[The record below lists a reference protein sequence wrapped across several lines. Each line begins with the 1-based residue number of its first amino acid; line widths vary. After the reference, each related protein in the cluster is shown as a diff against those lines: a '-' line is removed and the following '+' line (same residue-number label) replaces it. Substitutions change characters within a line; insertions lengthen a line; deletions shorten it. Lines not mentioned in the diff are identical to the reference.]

1 MARSSSVRQ
10 YVEAAIYPMQLRT
23 MMELDQLSTVAGM
36 VRAGL
41 GITIVP
47 SLTLFHFADSR
58 LATRPLH
65 APSLVRRVYVVRRSD
80 RPLSTAAAALH
91 ELLMAARPKAA

>member
-1 MARSSSVRQ
+1 
-10 YVEAAIYPMQLRT
+10 
-23 MMELDQLSTVAGM
+23 M

-47 SLTLFHFADSR
+47 SLTLFHFVDPQ

-65 APSLVRRVYVVRRSD
+65 APALVRHVYMVRRAD
-80 RPLSTAAAALH
+80 RPLSSAASGLH
-91 ELLMAARPKAA
+91 EMVMATKPRAMQRRAV

>member
-1 MARSSSVRQ
+1 VRQ

-23 MMELDQLSTVAGM
+23 VIELDQLSTVAGM

-47 SLTLFHFADSR
+47 SLTLFHFADAH

-65 APSLVRRVYVVRRSD
+65 APALVRRVYMVRRAD
-80 RPLSTAAAALH
+80 RPLSTAAAGLH
-91 ELLMAARPKAA
+91 EMLMAAKPRPKAL